1 MIPEKK
7 FLKAYL
13 SEFVGTALLVLVG
26 LSVVIFI
33 NGKGSPI
40 LKLLPDAGTRRAISG
55 FLFGTTGCL
64 ITLSPVG
71 KISGAHINPMVSI
84 AFWLRKT
91 MQFKNMLCFIAA
103 QMAGAAVGCLPLLLW
118 GDQGKSMQYGAT
130 VPPRLDAA
138 FIGEIWTTF
147 VLIAVILFFTSH
159 NRIKNFT
166 PFMMPVIYC
175 IMVYLEAP
183 FSGTSTNPAR
193 SFGPAVVSSIWHS
206 YWLYW
211 LAPLFGMLLAVLLF
225 NVGWLKH
232 LKSDVAKL
240 YHFKKYRHISNNL

>member
-1 MIPEKK
+1 MEQK
-7 FLKAYL
+7 FLKAFL

-26 LSVVIFI
+26 LSAVIFI

-40 LKLLPDAGTRRAISG
+40 LNLIPNDGTRRAITG

-84 AFWLRKT
+84 AFWLRKN
-91 MQFKNMLCFIAA
+91 MQFKNMAGFVIA
-103 QMAGAAVGCLPLLLW
+103 QMAGAAIGCLPLLFW
-118 GDQGKSMQYGAT
+118 GEQGKSIQYGAT
-130 VPPRLDAA
+130 VPPQIDTA

-147 VLIAVILFFTSH
+147 VLIVVILFFTS
-159 NRIKNFT
+159 NDKIKNFT
-166 PFMMPVIYC
+166 PFTMPIIYC
-175 IMVYLEAP
+175 IMVFVEAP
-183 FSGTSTNPAR
+183 VSGTSTNPAR
-193 SFGPAVVSSIWHS
+193 SFGPAIISTVWNG

-211 LAPLFGMLLAVLLF
+211 IAPIIGMLIAVLVF

-232 LKSDVAKL
+232 LRSEVAKL
-240 YHFKKYRHISNNL
+240 YHFTKYINISKDL

>member
-1 MIPEKK
+1 MEQK
-7 FLKAYL
+7 FLKAFL

-26 LSVVIFI
+26 LSAVIFI

-40 LKLLPDAGTRRAISG
+40 LNLIPNDGTRRAITG

-84 AFWLRKT
+84 AFWLRKN
-91 MQFKNMLCFIAA
+91 MQFKNMVGFVIA
-103 QMAGAAVGCLPLLLW
+103 QMAGAAIGCLPLLFW
-118 GDQGKSMQYGAT
+118 GEQGKSLQYGAT
-130 VPPRLDAA
+130 VPPQIDTA

-147 VLIAVILFFTSH
+147 VLIAVILFFTS
-159 NRIKNFT
+159 NDKIKNFT
-166 PFMMPVIYC
+166 PFTMPIIYC
-175 IMVYLEAP
+175 IMVFVEAP
-183 FSGTSTNPAR
+183 VSGTSTNPAR
-193 SFGPAVVSSIWHS
+193 SFGPAIISTVWNG

-211 LAPLFGMLLAVLLF
+211 IAPIIGMLIAVLVF

-232 LKSDVAKL
+232 LRSEVAKL
-240 YHFKKYRHISNNL
+240 YHFTKYINISKDL

>member
-1 MIPEKK
+1 MDQK

-26 LSVVIFI
+26 LSMVIFI
-33 NGKGSPI
+33 NGKGSPV
-40 LKLLPDAGTRRAISG
+40 LKIIPDAGLRRAISG

-64 ITLSPVG
+64 ITISPVG

-84 AFWLRKT
+84 AFWLRGN
-91 MQFKNMLCFIAA
+91 MQFKNLAGFVAA
-103 QMAGAAVGCLPLLLW
+103 QMAGAALGCLPLLLW
-118 GDQGKSMQYGAT
+118 GKQGLSMDYGAT
-130 VPPRLDAA
+130 IPIGISAA

-159 NRIKNFT
+159 ERLKNFT

-175 IMVYLEAP
+175 IMVFIEAP
-183 FSGTSTNPAR
+183 VSGTSTNPAR
-193 SFGPAVVSSIWHS
+193 SFGPAVVSNVWSG

-211 LAPLFGMLLAVLLF
+211 VAPLIGMLIAVLVF
-225 NVGWLKH
+225 NVGWLQH
-232 LKSDVAKL
+232 LRSEVAKL
-240 YHFKKYRHISNNL
+240 YHFEKYKQISKDL

>member
-1 MIPEKK
+1 MLEKK

-13 SEFVGTALLVLVG
+13 SEFIGTALLVLIG

-33 NGKGSPI
+33 NGKGSPVI
-40 LKLLPDAGTRRAISG
+40 KFIPDPDITRAITG

-64 ITLSPVG
+64 ITISPVG
-71 KISGAHINPMVSI
+71 KISGAHINPVVSI
-84 AFWLRKT
+84 AFWLRNN
-91 MQFKNMLCFIAA
+91 MQFKNMIGFIIA
-103 QMAGAAVGCLPLLLW
+103 QMAGAAIGCLPLLFW
-118 GDQGKSMQYGAT
+118 GGQGKSMDYGAT
-130 VPPRLDAA
+130 VPLQIDAA

-147 VLIAVILFFTSH
+147 VLIAVIIFFTSH

-175 IMVYLEAP
+175 VMVWLEAP
-183 FSGTSTNPAR
+183 ISGTSTNPAR
-193 SFGPAVVSSIWHS
+193 SFGPALLSTLWRG

-211 LAPLFGMLLAVLLF
+211 LAPVVGMLLAVLLF

-232 LKSDVAKL
+232 LKTDVAKL
-240 YHFKKYRHISNNL
+240 YHFEKYRHISNNL